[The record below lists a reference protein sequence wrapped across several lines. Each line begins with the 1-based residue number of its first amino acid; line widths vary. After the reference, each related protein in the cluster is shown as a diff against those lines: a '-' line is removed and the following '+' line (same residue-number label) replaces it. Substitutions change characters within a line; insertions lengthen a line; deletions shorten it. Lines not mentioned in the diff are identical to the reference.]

1 MGMIALSKWQNSL
14 LFHNEYTSFLLHFTK
29 SIVCFAKVDSLHAQ
43 AKFVSARA
51 QGYGE
56 KRGKG
61 GKREEGREG
70 SREGGMEGRKE
81 AKKEGRREGAVV
93 AAKCNTSCESR
104 NTEIKNLTFGRNL
117 GKNGKKT

>member
-61 GKREEGREG
+61 GKRAEGEK
-70 SREGGMEGRKE
+70 REGGREGRKE
-81 AKKEGRREGAVV
+81 AKKERRREG
-93 AAKCNTSCESR
+93 
-104 NTEIKNLTFGRNL
+104 
-117 GKNGKKT
+117 GKERRSWCCRKMQHQLRIEKYGNKELNVWKEFGKKW